1 MSEAVATA
9 QGNEIPGEKESQA
22 RLQGWAPK
30 EEWHGPEEKW
40 VDAETFLS
48 RGEDIK
54 AVMKERNAHLSRE
67 IKEVRQLLV
76 EQRDMAQKARLQG
89 YQQALQDIQRR
100 QRDAAAQADVD
111 AYDAAERE
119 KQVVVQ
125 QFQEASKVQPP
136 PAEQDPV
143 FQQWVSENKW
153 YSDDEDLAAY
163 AEGVA
168 QRKLAQGLTGRPLLD
183 EVAKAVK
190 KFAPHKFSNPRRT
203 EPGAVEPG
211 AQAPAPKKSG
221 KGFDDLPATAKGSY
235 EKLARQFKQEGIA
248 YTKEEYL
255 ANYVWE

>member
-1 MSEAVATA
+1 
-9 QGNEIPGEKESQA
+9 
-22 RLQGWAPK
+22 
-30 EEWHGPEEKW
+30 
-40 VDAETFLS
+40 
-48 RGEDIK
+48 
-54 AVMKERNAHLSRE
+54 MKERNNHLAKE
-67 IKEVRQLLV
+67 IREVRQLLI

-100 QRDAAAQADVD
+100 QREAAAQADVD
-111 AYDAAERE
+111 AFDAAEKER
-119 KQVVVQ
+119 QHVVQ
-125 QFQEASKVQPP
+125 RYQEETKVQPA

-153 YSDDEDLAAY
+153 YTDDEDLAAY

-168 QRKLAQGLTGRPLLD
+168 QRKVAQGLTGRPLLD

-190 KFAPHKFSNPRRT
+190 KFAPHKFSNPRRS

-211 AQAPAPKKSG
+211 AQAPVQKKSG
-221 KGFDDLPATAKGSY
+221 KGFDDLPSTAKNSY
-235 EKLARQFKQEGIA
+235 EKLARQFKQEGIT